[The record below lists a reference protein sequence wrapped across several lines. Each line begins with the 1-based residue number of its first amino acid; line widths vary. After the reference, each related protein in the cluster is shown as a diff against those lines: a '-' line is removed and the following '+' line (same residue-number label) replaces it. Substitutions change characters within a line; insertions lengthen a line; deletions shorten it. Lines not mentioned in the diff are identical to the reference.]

1 MPILDRTAAEL
12 PVTIKA
18 SSYTL
23 LPTDV
28 GTELQF
34 LNASAVT
41 ASLPPMAEVENGYN
55 VVIRNIGAGTLTID
69 PSGSEQ
75 IDGVTT
81 LALATDDWQWIR
93 SDATEWKT
101 VASNSFEL
109 ADGSVTTAK
118 IANNAVDGTK
128 IAMGSDAQGDILYYN
143 GTDYARLAA
152 GTSGQVL
159 QTNGAAANPSWVA
172 TPSGGKIIQ
181 VVNTQDG
188 AVASGSTTLSYD
200 DTIPQ
205 NTEGNE
211 FMTLTV
217 TPTNSSNK
225 LKIDVVA
232 SVTCSTNNQMTA
244 ALFQD
249 STAGALA
256 AINFYNPTNDQSGI
270 SNFSHYMTA
279 GTTSA
284 TTFKLRVGSNTS
296 GTVTFNGQSG
306 SRKLGGVCASSITIT
321 EIEV

>member
-1 MPILDRTAAEL
+1 MNIRQPKAFPHERVFDRFYEYGVRLLEARAAGSQ
-12 PVTIKA
+12 PVTENPDILCPF
-18 SSYTL
+18 SIPDL
-23 LPTDV
+23 LDCLIERYCP
-28 GTELQF
+28 
-34 LNASAVT
+34 
-41 ASLPPMAEVENGYN
+41 ENEIIN
-55 VVIRNIGAGTLTID
+55 LRGTLYICMKN
-69 PSGSEQ
+69 
-75 IDGVTT
+75 
-81 LALATDDWQWIR
+81 
-93 SDATEWKT
+93 EWYDHYT
-101 VASNSFEL
+101 VGEEL
-109 ADGSVTTAK
+109 
-118 IANNAVDGTK
+118 
-128 IAMGSDAQGDILYYN
+128 
-143 GTDYARLAA
+143 R
-152 GTSGQVL
+152 
-159 QTNGAAANPSWVA
+159 
-172 TPSGGKIIQ
+172 GKH
-181 VVNTQDG
+181 D
-188 AVASGSTTLSYD
+188 
-200 DTIPQ
+200 
-205 NTEGNE
+205 TEGNE

-270 SNFSHYMTA
+270 LNFSHYMTA

>member
-23 LPTDV
+23 LPSDV

-41 ASLPPMAEVENGYN
+41 VSLPPVGEVDNGYN

-101 VASNSFEL
+101 IAS
-109 ADGSVTTAK
+109 GS
-118 IANNAVDGTK
+118 
-128 IAMGSDAQGDILYYN
+128 GSS
-143 GTDYARLAA
+143 
-152 GTSGQVL
+152 SG
-159 QTNGAAANPSWVA
+159 S
-172 TPSGGKIIQ
+172 GKIVQI
-181 VVNTQDG
+181 VNDQDG
-188 AVASGSTTLSYD
+188 AVATGTTTIPSD

-205 NTEGNE
+205 NTEGDE
-211 FMTLTV
+211 YMSLSI
-217 TPTNSSNK
+217 TPTSATNK
-225 LKIDVVA
+225 LKIDVVVNVA
-232 SVTCSTNNQMTA
+232 VNVINTTA
-244 ALFQD
+244 RTALFQD
-249 STAGALA
+249 STANALA
-256 AINFYNPTNDQSGI
+256 AIQNELSSQDNRVVCDSFT
-270 SNFSHYMTA
+270 HYMEA
-279 GTTSA
+279 GTTDS
-284 TTFKLRVGSNTS
+284 TTFKVRCGGSS
-296 GTVTFNGQSG
+296 GTLTFNGQNG
-306 SRKLGGVCASSITIT
+306 SRLFGGVIASSITIT